1 MTAEENE
8 AKFAEEEKNIAK
20 SIDTALSGGGVMY
33 GISFGREF
41 GIVTVKGDCVDN
53 LYIEGQYQRNGFGT
67 RLLAFAFS
75 IAGQGAYMDVPREN
89 ERLIHVCEK
98 IGLKKTEEDADRVRM
113 TKR

>member
-1 MTAEENE
+1 M
-8 AKFAEEEKNIAK
+8 
-20 SIDTALSGGGVMY
+20 
-33 GISFGREF
+33 
-41 GIVTVKGDCVDN
+41 KGDCVDN